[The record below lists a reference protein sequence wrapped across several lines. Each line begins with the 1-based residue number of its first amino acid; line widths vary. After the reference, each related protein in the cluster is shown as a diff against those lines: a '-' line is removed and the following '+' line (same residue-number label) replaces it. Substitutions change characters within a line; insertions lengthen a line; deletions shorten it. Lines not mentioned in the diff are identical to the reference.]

1 MKNIQ
6 TKLNIFC
13 EKNLSK
19 NDDKKEK
26 SIEERLE

>member
-13 EKNLSK
+13 EKNLNN
-19 NDDKKEK
+19 NDEKKEK
-26 SIEERLE
+26 SIDERLE